1 MRLSERLNGWRTI
14 YKISAEIM
22 IGLIQRVRSAT
33 VTVQEE
39 PVGHIEAGILLLLGI
54 EKADDYSSADKLLH
68 KILNYRIFSDHE
80 GRMNKSLTD
89 INGGLLVV
97 SQFTLAA
104 DTKKGL
110 RPSFSSAA
118 RPQQAEALYDY
129 FVSSAAKQHKNTQR
143 GKFAAN
149 MQISLINDGPVTF
162 KLET

>member
-1 MRLSERLNGWRTI
+1 
-14 YKISAEIM
+14 M
-22 IGLIQRVRSAT
+22 IGLIQRVKTAT
-33 VTVQEE
+33 VTIEE
-39 PVGHIEAGILLLLGI
+39 HPVGHIDAGILLLLGI
-54 EKADDYSSADKLLH
+54 EKADDQNSADKLLH
-68 KILNYRIFSDHE
+68 KILNYRIFTDDE

-110 RPSFSSAA
+110 RPSFSSTASPQHAETLYNYFLSVAA
-118 RPQQAEALYDY
+118 EQHNNIQQ
-129 FVSSAAKQHKNTQR
+129 